1 MRRALLILTIAAL
14 AACGNPAF
22 PAGSSALPSSL
33 PASHGRV
40 SHNAVTFT
48 YATMDDPVV
57 YSDYNALTG
66 INNLG
71 HITGY
76 YGSGAASD
84 PSEGYIVYPPYQP
97 QNYRPIIYPE
107 ARDTYP
113 MGLNNQKVVAGYYI
127 GRKGNTLGFSF
138 SKGFWSSYQDP
149 HARHGASTRIFS
161 LNDHDIAVG
170 YYQTPSNSAAFQL
183 KIASDNYSG
192 INPPDSTSVVATGI
206 NGNDDVVGYLSQAS
220 GDVVGFIRKSGVFA
234 TFSFPGSTGT
244 EFLGVTAHDYIV
256 GSYTDALGTHGFLLI
271 SPLWKRGTIWIPIDV
286 PGATSTVVTSVN
298 IHLQIVGYYVDA
310 VGITHGFLGTPD
322 SSR

>member
-1 MRRALLILTIAAL
+1 M
-14 AACGNPAF
+14 
-22 PAGSSALPSSL
+22 
-33 PASHGRV
+33 
-40 SHNAVTFT
+40 
-48 YATMDDPVV
+48 
-57 YSDYNALTG
+57 
-66 INNLG
+66 
-71 HITGY
+71 
-76 YGSGAASD
+76 
-84 PSEGYIVYPPYQP
+84 
-97 QNYRPIIYPE
+97 
-107 ARDTYP
+107 
-113 MGLNNQKVVAGYYI
+113 
-127 GRKGNTLGFSF
+127 
-138 SKGFWSSYQDP
+138 
-149 HARHGASTRIFS
+149 
-161 LNDHDIAVG
+161 
-170 YYQTPSNSAAFQL
+170 
-183 KIASDNYSG
+183 
-192 INPPDSTSVVATGI
+192 ATGI